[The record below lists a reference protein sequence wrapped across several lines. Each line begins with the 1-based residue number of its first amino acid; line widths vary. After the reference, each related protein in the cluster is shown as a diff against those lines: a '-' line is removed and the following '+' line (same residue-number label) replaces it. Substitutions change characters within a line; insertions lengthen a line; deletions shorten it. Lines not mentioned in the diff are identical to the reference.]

1 MSVQRL
7 LAILFIFCCCTF
19 AWFVLGTSVVVRTG
33 ESDFALKTEVIS
45 LWGGPHVQLAPE
57 AWIVETQQRTET
69 VQETGPDGESTLRQ
83 VMRPVA
89 KRHRVTLDSSRI
101 DVALELEHRQKG
113 LLWYD
118 LYAVEF
124 SGHYVLRTPDGIEG
138 PLHVKFDFPAQESI
152 YDAFTFRVI
161 DQEGSAG
168 DLLSGAEVVVESV
181 GAGQEIPVE
190 IFYRSRGLDTWTY
203 AFQLE
208 GVSQVRD
215 FELRLTAD
223 ASGLDF
229 PPGTLSPT
237 AKDPDVDGVALTWQ
251 FDNLVTGK
259 TIGVD
264 LPKRLNPGPLTSRV
278 TFFAPISL
286 LFFLTVMVIL
296 GIVQGRNLHPM
307 HYFFLSAAFF
317 AFHLL
322 LAYLVDHVNIH
333 AAFIV
338 ATIVSM
344 ALVISYLRVVGGTH
358 FAWAQAGLAQLIYLV
373 LFNYAFFFQ
382 GFTGLTIT
390 VGAVITLFVMM
401 QLTASVDWD
410 QIFSAQGRTPQ
421 GPATAHSKTQNVPK
435 G

>member
-1 MSVQRL
+1 MSVQRM
-7 LAILFIFCCCTF
+7 LAILFIFCCSTF

-33 ESDFALKTEVIS
+33 ESDNALKAEVIS

-57 AWIVETQQRTET
+57 AWIVEIQQRTET
-69 VQETGPDGESTLRQ
+69 VQETGPAGESTLRQ
-83 VMRPVA
+83 VTRPVS
-89 KRHRVTLDSSRI
+89 KQHRVALDSSRI
-101 DVALELEHRQKG
+101 EVVLELEHRQKG

-118 LYAVEF
+118 LYGVDF
-124 SGHYVLRTPDGIEG
+124 SGRYVLQTPEGIEG
-138 PLHVKFDFPAQESI
+138 QLHVKFDFPAHESI
-152 YDAFTFRVI
+152 YDGFTFRV
-161 DQEGSAG
+161 DGQEGAAS
-168 DLLSGAEVVVESV
+168 DLQSGAEVVVEIV

-190 IFYRSRGLDTWTY
+190 ISYRSRGLDRWTY
-203 AFQLE
+203 AFQQE
-208 GVSQVRD
+208 GVTQVRD
-215 FELRLTAD
+215 FELRLMAN
-223 ASGLDF
+223 ASGVDF

-237 AKDPDVDGVALTWQ
+237 VKEPDVDGVALTWQ
-251 FDNLVTGK
+251 FDNMVTGK

-264 LPKRLNPGPLTSRV
+264 LPNRLNPGPLTSRV

-296 GIVQGRNLHPM
+296 GIVQGSNLHPM

-322 LAYLVDHVNIH
+322 LAYLVDHLNIH
-333 AAFIV
+333 AAFIL

-344 ALVISYLRVVGGTH
+344 VLVISYLRVVGGTH

-382 GFTGLTIT
+382 GFTGLAVT
-390 VGAVITLFVMM
+390 VGAIITLFVMM

-410 QIFSAQGRTPQ
+410 LVFSSPGR
-421 GPATAHSKTQNVPK
+421 GEREAVKSRADVQNAAAS
-435 G
+435 

>member
-1 MSVQRL
+1 
-7 LAILFIFCCCTF
+7 
-19 AWFVLGTSVVVRTG
+19 
-33 ESDFALKTEVIS
+33 
-45 LWGGPHVQLAPE
+45 VQLAPE
-57 AWIVETQQRTET
+57 AWIVETQRRTET

-83 VMRPVA
+83 VTRPVT
-89 KRHRVTLDSSRI
+89 KRHRVALDSSRI
-101 DVALELEHRQKG
+101 DVALELEHRQRG

-124 SGHYVLRTPDGIEG
+124 SGRYVLRTPDGVEG
-138 PLHVKFDFPAQESI
+138 PLHVNFVFPAHESI
-152 YDAFTFRVI
+152 YDAFTFRVAG
-161 DQEGSAG
+161 QEGSAS
-168 DLLSGAEVVVESV
+168 DLLSGAEVVVENV
-181 GAGQEIPVE
+181 GAGQEIPLE
-190 IFYRSRGLDTWTY
+190 ISYRSRGLDTWTY
-203 AFQLE
+203 VFQQE
-208 GVSQVRD
+208 GVTQVHD

-223 ASGLDF
+223 SSGVDF

-237 AKDPDVDGVALTWQ
+237 EKDPDVDGVALTWQ
-251 FDNLVTGK
+251 FDSLVTGK

-264 LPKRLNPGPLTSRV
+264 LPNRLNPGPLTPRV

-296 GIVQGRNLHPM
+296 GLVQGRNLHPM

-333 AAFIV
+333 AAFII

-344 ALVISYLRVVGGTH
+344 ALVISYLRVVGGTQ

-382 GFTGLTIT
+382 GFTGLTVT

-401 QLTASVDWD
+401 QLTASMDWD
-410 QIFSAQGRTPQ
+410 QVFGAQGRIMQ
-421 GPATAHSKTQNVPK
+421 GPTTDHSKT
-435 G
+435 

>member
-1 MSVQRL
+1 MSIQRM

-33 ESDFALKTEVIS
+33 ESDSALKTEVIS
-45 LWGGPHVQLAPE
+45 LWGGPHVQVAPE
-57 AWIVETQQRTET
+57 AWLVEIQQRTET
-69 VQETGPDGESTLRQ
+69 VQEMGPDGEFTQRQ
-83 VMRPVA
+83 VTRPVV
-89 KRHRVTLDSSRI
+89 KRHRVALASSRI

-118 LYAVEF
+118 LYAVRF
-124 SGHYVLRTPDGIEG
+124 SGQYLLRTPDGIEG
-138 PLHVKFDFPAQESI
+138 RLHVEFAFPAQESI
-152 YDAFTFRVI
+152 YDAFTFRV
-161 DQEGSAG
+161 DGQEGSAG
-168 DLLSGAEVVVESV
+168 DLQSGAEVVVEGV
-181 GAGQEIPVE
+181 GGGQEIPVE
-190 IFYRSRGLDTWTY
+190 ISYRSRGLDTWMY
-203 AFQLE
+203 AFQID
-208 GVSQVRD
+208 GVSQVRN
-215 FELRLTAD
+215 FELSLTAD
-223 ASGLDF
+223 TPGLDF

-237 AKDPDVDGVALTWQ
+237 ERNPEVDGMELAWR

-264 LPKRLNPGPLTSRV
+264 LPNRLNPGPLTSRV

-296 GIVQGRNLHPM
+296 GIVQGRNLHPV

-333 AAFIV
+333 AAFII

-382 GFTGLTIT
+382 GVTGLAIT

-410 QIFSAQGRTPQ
+410 HVFGAQGQSSRR
-421 GPATAHSKTQNVPK
+421 AVTADS
-435 G
+435 

>member
-1 MSVQRL
+1 MSVQRM
-7 LAILFIFCCCTF
+7 LAILFIFCCSTF
-19 AWFVLGTSVVVRTG
+19 GWFVLGTSVVVRTG
-33 ESDFALKTEVIS
+33 ESDQALKAEVIS

-57 AWIVETQQRTET
+57 AWIVETQQRTES
-69 VQETGPDGESTLRQ
+69 VKETGPDGESTVRQ
-83 VMRPVA
+83 VTRRVA
-89 KRHRVTLDSSRI
+89 KRHNVALESSRI
-101 DVALELEHRQKG
+101 EVKLELDHRQKG

-124 SGHYVLRTPDGIEG
+124 SGRYLLRAPDGHEG
-138 PLHVKFDFPAQESI
+138 QLHVRFDFPAQESI
-152 YDAFTFRVI
+152 YDGFTFLVA
-161 DQEGSAG
+161 DQEGAAG
-168 DLLSGAEVVVESV
+168 DLQSGAEVLVEGI
-181 GAGQEIPVE
+181 GAGQQIPVE
-190 IFYRSRGLDTWTY
+190 ITYRSRGLDTWTY
-203 AFQLE
+203 MFQPE

-223 ASGLDF
+223 TSGVDF
-229 PPGTLSPT
+229 PPGSLSPT
-237 AKDPDVDGVALTWQ
+237 VNDTEVDGATMTWQ

-296 GIVQGRNLHPM
+296 GIIQGRNLHPM

-333 AAFIV
+333 AAFII

-382 GFTGLTIT
+382 GFTGLTVT

-410 QIFSAQGRTPQ
+410 QVFGAQSQSSRDAVTGRS
-421 GPATAHSKTQNVPK
+421 GA
-435 G
+435 